1 MNRIVSEKLPKVI
14 SQAIREL
21 DSLSANSTSQL
32 ERVLS
37 NTVSQLD
44 GMLSNAENRLGGV
57 LLDAI
62 ISGYLLVFL
71 AGLVMYALV
80 SKAMGKSIDS
90 VWFYACFLFLN
101 IWISIR
107 VRYYVVIFF
116 GILFML
122 FLYLE
127 RVSMIGWLRG
137 WRIIRDK

>member
-1 MNRIVSEKLPKVI
+1 
-14 SQAIREL
+14 
-21 DSLSANSTSQL
+21 
-32 ERVLS
+32 
-37 NTVSQLD
+37 
-44 GMLSNAENRLGGV
+44 MLSNAENRLGGV

-107 VRYYVVIFF
+107 VRYYVVICF